1 MFCPMLSWE
10 RGEGSA
16 LWRALLAAT
25 LTVIMMIMLK
35 MIKMIMLMMET
46 TVMVVNVDVDWNL
59 LFFQSDVTIYV
70 AI

>member
-46 TVMVVNVDVDWNL
+46 TVMVVTL
-59 LFFQSDVTIYV
+59 GSIGTCFSSREM
-70 AI
+70 